1 MPFDASVGGF
11 LFYFFLSFF
20 LPTIPPPL
28 FLVSIP
34 DKQSLLPC
42 TKSPLLLHGYYHQI
56 HIVIRFSF
64 IITNTWLR
72 PPATQ
77 SVLSDNNNKNADH
90 DADNNDDDDDDK
102 IITLL

>member
-1 MPFDASVGGF
+1 MPFDVSVDGF

-20 LPTIPPPL
+20 LPTTPPPL
-28 FLVSIP
+28 FRVSIP
-34 DKQSLLPC
+34 DKQSLPC

-77 SVLSDNNNKNADH
+77 SVLSNNNNKNADH
-90 DADNNDDDDDDK
+90 DADNNDDDK